1 MMSHIL
7 SKLPEAYDNIAEN
20 IEDLLDYKYN
30 PINIKIINDKIFEKY
45 EQMSMKLYKKNKR
58 RRKNLLYKTPIQG

>member
-20 IEDLLDYKYN
+20 IKDLLDHKYN
-30 PINIKIINDKIFEKY
+30 LLNIKIINDKIFEKY

-58 RRKNLLYKTPIQG
+58 RRKNLLHKTPIQG